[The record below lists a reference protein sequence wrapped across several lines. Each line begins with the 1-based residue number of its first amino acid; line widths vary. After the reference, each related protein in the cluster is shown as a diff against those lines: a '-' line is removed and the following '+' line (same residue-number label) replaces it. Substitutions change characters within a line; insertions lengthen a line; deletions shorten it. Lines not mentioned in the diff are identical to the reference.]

1 MDLNLKLIEKIKEY
15 NNCYKTSLEL
25 NHKIVN
31 KQNVNPD
38 IIEHNAIQSLMVLND
53 VFELESNIKVRNLHF
68 NYLNF
73 LEKEDYVKC
82 HQIIDE
88 LKKIN

>member
-1 MDLNLKLIEKIKEY
+1 MDLNHKLLDKIKQY
-15 NNCYKTSLEL
+15 NICYKKSLEFNNKN
-25 NHKIVN
+25 NHI
-31 KQNVNPD
+31 NPD
-38 IIEHNAIQSLMVLND
+38 IVQDNAIQSLLILND
-53 VFELESNIKVRNLHF
+53 VFEIESNVNVRKLHF

-73 LEKEDYVKC
+73 LEKEDYVNC